1 MSAPNPASAAN
12 NRFRSLTPASLS
24 RAEKSSVIS
33 LALSVLSQ
41 RSRPALSFATPE
53 DIQRFVRLRLA
64 GRRDEAFGIVY
75 LNTRHRLI
83 EMEEMFTGA
92 VDKADVSPRTVVRK
106 ALQHNAAALILFH
119 NHPSGVAE
127 PGEADRDI
135 ATKLGRAL
143 ELIDVRLLDHLVI
156 NDDAF
161 VSLAERGF
169 I

>member
-1 MSAPNPASAAN
+1 MSAPHPASAGD

-24 RAEKSSVIS
+24 RAEKSSLIE

-41 RSRPALSFATPE
+41 RSRTGLTFAAPE
-53 DIQRFVRLRLA
+53 DMQRFLRHRLA
-64 GRRDEAFGIVY
+64 GRRDEVFGIVY
-75 LNTRHRLI
+75 LNTRHRFI
-83 EMEEMFTGA
+83 QMEELFTGA
-92 VDKADVSPRTVVRK
+92 VDGSTVSPRTVVRK
-106 ALQHNAAALILFH
+106 ALNHNAAALILFH

-127 PGEADRDI
+127 PGEADRSI

-156 NDDAF
+156 NDDTF
-161 VSLAERGF
+161 VSLAERGC